1 MRNRS
6 FIHSTAP
13 PGGGGAWDGKDPT
26 ALSHFPNRI
35 NAYGHTT
42 ATFYNTLHA
51 AATTRVSATR
61 VSATRV
67 SATLVPPRN
76 RLHKLLLVLP
86 PPLLLRPHALD
97 LYS

>member
-26 ALSHFPNRI
+26 ALSHSPNRI
-35 NAYGHTT
+35 NAYRHTT

-51 AATTRVSATR
+51 AATTQ
-61 VSATRV
+61 V